1 MTPSEIEPLSAMAP
15 VATRT
20 DVQPS
25 KQEVAQLINPFYS
38 PAIGDDGD
46 SAYPFADLKVS
57 KSLDTQHQWPT

>member
-1 MTPSEIEPLSAMAP
+1 MAP